1 MASSPLPSSL
11 HGNKLFISTFFCSLI
26 AFLFTASEPQT
37 RTVHWESLAIFFGPI
52 FAYLPEF
59 AGNKRLQLSFGC
71 KNQKLKILRNKMS
84 LYLYKRREEGN
95 IKYKNNST
103 PTYHY
108 NKYFSTL
115 YLVTM
120 SHCIDTL
127 IKRLTVIFLVTTT
140 TLS

>member
-1 MASSPLPSSL
+1 MLAVSQSLRQAEPTPAPALSGFTRPLPAPDSNQHPSWPGRIRQDLVASSPLPSSL

-37 RTVHWESLAIFFGPI
+37 RRVHWESLAIFFGPI

-84 LYLYKRREEGN
+84 LYL
-95 IKYKNNST
+95 
-103 PTYHY
+103 
-108 NKYFSTL
+108 
-115 YLVTM
+115 
-120 SHCIDTL
+120 
-127 IKRLTVIFLVTTT
+127 
-140 TLS
+140 